1 MAYNVLK
8 RDSHDFSNPFI
19 CHLIATMPLLS
30 GTFAT
35 SNLTEIMRTI
45 VDAKQTGYL
54 KMKEGELEGCLA
66 VENGIILNAR
76 AGFDTGLHALFQF
89 VGWREAQFEFHER
102 PMPAELARDLAVYDP
117 QVLITGVAF
126 KVDEQSL
133 LHEAIPALDS
143 VLCYVGGEGLASVE
157 VTSADLGL
165 LILADGRRTVSEI
178 AERVNL
184 GPMEVARNLARF
196 RLAGVLEVVLPAS
209 VRHAKPVKSA
219 LAAAG

>member
-1 MAYNVLK
+1 
-8 RDSHDFSNPFI
+8 
-19 CHLIATMPLLS
+19 MPLLS

-54 KMKEGELEGCLA
+54 KMKEGEQDGCLA

-76 AGFDTGLHALFQF
+76 TGSDTGLHALFQF

-102 PMPAELARDLAVYDP
+102 PMPADLARDLAVYDP
-117 QVLITGVAF
+117 QLLITGVAF
-126 KVDEQSL
+126 KVDEQNL

-143 VLCYVGGEGLASVE
+143 VPRYVGGEALASVE

-165 LILADGRRTVSEI
+165 LVLADGRRTVREM
-178 AERVNL
+178 AERANL
-184 GPMEVARNLARF
+184 SPVEVARNLARF
-196 RLAGVLEVVLPAS
+196 RLAGVLELAPPTSPAK
-209 VRHAKPVKSA
+209 AAKSA